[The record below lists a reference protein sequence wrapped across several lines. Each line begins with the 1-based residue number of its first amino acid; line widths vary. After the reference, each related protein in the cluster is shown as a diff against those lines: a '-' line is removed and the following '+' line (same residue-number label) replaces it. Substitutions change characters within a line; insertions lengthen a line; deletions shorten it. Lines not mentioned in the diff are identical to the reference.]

1 LKNRNLPRALAA
13 LSLLTAG
20 CATAKAAPAA
30 PAAPVEAAIREVA
43 TEAAQ
48 VRRSLVTVDVTYQ
61 DWAWDEPWRKK
72 SPGTRSGSAVVL
84 PGGQLLTT
92 ANVVAGATLVE
103 LRRGSEQTP
112 WRGRVVLADPLANLA
127 IVAPEDAGFL
137 NGLEPLAWSE
147 TVPTASEGAK
157 VAVYRYRSGRRLDA
171 IPGTVV
177 ELDASEPGAGQ
188 AQLLTIAAAVQMD
201 GGGLGELVVRD
212 GKVAGV
218 VVSKWGD
225 KLSIL
230 PTVVLRTWLEDAA
243 RGESR
248 RGFAAAGW
256 KWQSLSNPVLREQLG
271 VPKGR
276 EGVLLTKVWPSAT
289 GAGVLADGD
298 VLLSLGGKAI
308 DARGNVEHP
317 QFGPVRFGLLF
328 SEGRLAGDDIDA
340 TVVHDK
346 QVRSVRLKLAPDA
359 PNRRLVPALL
369 DGQPRYL
376 VGAGL
381 VFQELSQPWLRAFGD
396 NAPLRLSV
404 FNDLEGA
411 SAGEGRQRQ
420 VVLTQVLPDPT
431 TVGYESQRGRLV
443 SKVNGRTVQSLEQV
457 AEALETPQGGY
468 VVVEFSDQ
476 PDRIVIDAK
485 AAAEARQRIL
495 EAYQI
500 AKERNLA
507 SSW

>member
-1 LKNRNLPRALAA
+1 LKNRLPRTLAA
-13 LSLLTAG
+13 LALASAG
-20 CATAKAAPAA
+20 CAAAKAAPAA
-30 PAAPVEAAIREVA
+30 SPLAPVEAAVREVA

-48 VRRSLVTVDVTYQ
+48 VRRSLVTVDVNYQ

-72 SPGTRSGSAVVL
+72 SPGTRSGSALVL

-103 LRRGSEQTP
+103 LRRGNEQTP
-112 WRGRVVLADPLANLA
+112 WRGKVVLADPLANLA
-127 IVAPEDAGFL
+127 LVAPEDAAFL
-137 NGLEPLAWSE
+137 EGLVPMEWAD

-177 ELDASEPGAGQ
+177 ELDATEPGSGL
-188 AQLLTIAAAVQMD
+188 AQLLTLSAAVQMD

-212 GKVAGV
+212 GKVAGLV
-218 VVSKWGD
+218 LSKWGE

-230 PTVVLRTWLEDAA
+230 PTVVLRPWLVDAA
-243 RGESR
+243 RGDAR

-256 KWQSLSNPVLREQLG
+256 KWQSLSNPVLRAQLG

-276 EGVLLTKVWPSAT
+276 EGVLLTKVWPYAT
-289 GAGVLADGD
+289 GAGVLSDGD
-298 VLLSLGGKAI
+298 VLLSLGGKSI

-317 QFGPVRFGLLF
+317 QFGPVRFGLLL

-340 TVVHDK
+340 TIVHDK
-346 QVRSVRLKLAPDA
+346 QVRSLRLKLAPDA

-381 VFQELSQPWLRAFGD
+381 VFQELSLPWLRAFGD
-396 NAPLRLSV
+396 HAPLRLSV

-411 SAGEGRQRQ
+411 FAGESRQRQ

-443 SKVNGRTVQSLEQV
+443 SKVNGRAVQSLEQV
-457 AEALETPQGGY
+457 AEALEAPQGGY

-485 AAAEARQRIL
+485 AAEAARERII

-500 AKERNLA
+500 AKDRNLA